1 MSTIAVVTNTKKI
14 TGQQI
19 KQLRNA
25 LADAG
30 CDDVEWAEAKR
41 GSDVEKAVARVL
53 KHGAET
59 VVVCGGDGSVRAAT
73 AAMVDTTARLAVVPT
88 GTANLFVSGLELP
101 TEIDD
106 IVAIV
111 AHDGRR
117 RIDTAL
123 CNGEAFNVMAGSGF
137 DVRMLDGAEDSKER
151 LGTLAYIRAGVQ
163 EARRRTLF
171 TARVKIDG
179 KHFFDGPASCVLIG
193 NAGRLKGGIEAFPGA
208 TSTDGRLHVAVVT
221 AVGFRGWARL
231 LIATVLRRQ
240 QWSDQTQMGEGTSI
254 TVSFDHRRRFE
265 LDGGVKT
272 RSKKLEFSI
281 APRSLLICAPANPAT
296 T

>member
-19 KQLRNA
+19 KQLRDA
-25 LADAG
+25 LAAG
-30 CDDVEWAEAKR
+30 LDDVEWAEAKTRIRRREGGGPRPEARSGDR
-41 GSDVEKAVARVL
+41 GGR
-53 KHGAET
+53 
-59 VVVCGGDGSVRAAT
+59 GGDGSVRAAT
-73 AAMVDTTARLAVVPT
+73 AAMVDASARLAVVPT

-117 RIDTAL
+117 KIDTAL

-137 DVRMLDGAEDSKER
+137 DVRMLDRTEDGKER
-151 LGTLAYIRAGVQ
+151 LGTMAYIRAGVQ
-163 EARRRTLF
+163 EAQQRILF

-179 KHFFDGPASCVLIG
+179 KRFFDGPASCVLIG

-221 AVGFRGWARL
+221 AVGFKGWGRL
-231 LIATVLRRQ
+231 LIATGSVA
-240 QWSDQTQMGEGTSI
+240 SSGPM
-254 TVSFDHRRRFE
+254 RRRW
-265 LDGGVKT
+265 VRAR
-272 RSKKLEFSI
+272 RSPSASI
-281 APRSLLICAPANPAT
+281 ASESSNWTAG
-296 T
+296 